1 MSELW
6 PWLAVF
12 GLGMFHGINPAM
24 GWLFA
29 VALGLQ
35 EQKRAAVFRAL
46 PPIALG
52 HALSIGIIIAVVLLA
67 RVTVPYRT
75 LKIGAAAILF
85 AFGLYRLLR
94 SRHPN
99 WVGMRVG
106 FGDLT
111 LWSFVMASA
120 HGAGLMLVPFFL
132 QSPAA
137 GESHHHDTHQMHAWA
152 FANFSAPSL
161 LSHGGRSPHLGV
173 SSNDR
178 AGRDGCLRKTWGRD
192 TAPRVVQHR
201 FRLDARADDHRRLHP
216 ALLICGRCTR
226 LNFVIRKYKPSD
238 NVILSEA
245 KNLGLVL
252 DQFAQQK

>member
-1 MSELW
+1 VSDLW

-46 PPIALG
+46 PPIVLG
-52 HALSIGIIIAVVLLA
+52 HALSIGIIIGAVLMA
-67 RVTVPYRT
+67 RMNLPHRT
-75 LKIGAAAILF
+75 LKIAAAVLLF
-85 AFGLYRLLR
+85 AFGFYRLLR
-94 SRHPN
+94 TRHPN
-99 WVGMRVG
+99 WVGMRVD

-132 QSPAA
+132 PSPTA
-137 GESHHHDTHQMHAWA
+137 ETMHDHDGHEMHAWA

-161 LSHGGRSPHLGV
+161 LAASVALHTLGYLLATAVVAILVYEKLGV
-173 SSNDR
+173 TILRR
-178 AGRDGCLRKTWGRD
+178 AWFNIDLIWM
-192 TAPRVVQHR
+192 
-201 FRLDARADDHRRLHP
+201 L
-216 ALLICGRCTR
+216 ALMITGV
-226 LNFVIRKYKPSD
+226 F
-238 NVILSEA
+238 IL
-245 KNLGLVL
+245 V
-252 DQFAQQK
+252 F

>member
-35 EQKRAAVFRAL
+35 EQKRAAVLRAL

-52 HALSIGIIIAVVLLA
+52 HALSIGIIIAAVLVA
-67 RVTVPYRT
+67 RVGLPHRT
-75 LKIGAAAILF
+75 LKIAAAAILF

-106 FGDLT
+106 FADLT

-132 QSPAA
+132 QSPAP
-137 GESHHHDTHQMHAWA
+137 GESHHHDAHQMHAWA

-161 LSHGGRSPHLGV
+161 LASSVAVHALGYLLTTALVAIVVYKKLGV
-173 SSNDR
+173 AILCR
-178 AGRDGCLRKTWGRD
+178 AWFNIDLVWMLALMITSVFI
-192 TAPRVVQHR
+192 VV
-201 FRLDARADDHRRLHP
+201 F
-216 ALLICGRCTR
+216 
-226 LNFVIRKYKPSD
+226 
-238 NVILSEA
+238 
-245 KNLGLVL
+245 
-252 DQFAQQK
+252 

>member
-1 MSELW
+1 M
-6 PWLAVF
+6 AVF

-35 EQKRAAVFRAL
+35 DQKRAAVLRAL
-46 PPIALG
+46 PPMVVG
-52 HALSIGIIIAVVLLA
+52 HALSVGIIIAAVLVA
-67 RVTVPYRT
+67 RVSLPPRT
-75 LKIGAAAILF
+75 LKIVAAAILF

-132 QSPAA
+132 QSQAP
-137 GESHHHDTHQMHAWA
+137 GEGRHHEAHQMHAWA

-161 LSHGGRSPHLGV
+161 LIAAVVVHTLGYLLTTTLV
-173 SSNDR
+173 
-178 AGRDGCLRKTWGRD
+178 AIVVYEKLGIAILRHAWFNID
-192 TAPRVVQHR
+192 FVWM
-201 FRLDARADDHRRLHP
+201 L
-216 ALLICGRCTR
+216 ALMITGV
-226 LNFVIRKYKPSD
+226 F
-238 NVILSEA
+238 ILFS
-245 KNLGLVL
+245 
-252 DQFAQQK
+252 

>member
-1 MSELW
+1 MNELW

-35 EQKRAAVFRAL
+35 EQRRAAVYRAL
-46 PPIALG
+46 PPMVVG
-52 HALSIGIIIAVVLLA
+52 HALSVGIIIAAVLVA
-67 RVTVPYRT
+67 RVSLPHLA
-75 LKIGAAAILF
+75 LKIAAAAILF
-85 AFGLYRLLR
+85 AFGLYRLVR

-132 QSPAA
+132 PAP
-137 GESHHHDTHQMHAWA
+137 GRQHHHDSHEMHAWA

-161 LSHGGRSPHLGV
+161 LITAVVVHTLGY
-173 SSNDR
+173 
-178 AGRDGCLRKTWGRD
+178 LLT
-192 TAPRVVQHR
+192 TALV
-201 FRLDARADDHRRLHP
+201 A
-216 ALLICGRCTR
+216 
-226 LNFVIRKYKPSD
+226 
-238 NVILSEA
+238 ILVYE
-245 KNLGLVL
+245 KLGLAMLRRAWFNIDLIWMLALMITGVFIL
-252 DQFAQQK
+252 FF

>member
-1 MSELW
+1 VSELW

-12 GLGMFHGINPAM
+12 GLGLFHGINPAM

-35 EQKRAAVFRAL
+35 EQKRAAVLRAL

-52 HALSIGIIIAVVLLA
+52 HALSIGIIIAVLLLA
-67 RVTVPYRT
+67 RVAVPPRT
-75 LKIGAAAILF
+75 LKIAAAAILF
-85 AFGLYRLLR
+85 GFGLFRLLR

-132 QSPAA
+132 PSPA
-137 GESHHHDTHQMHAWA
+137 GEPSHHHEAHQMHAWA

-161 LSHGGRSPHLGV
+161 LIAAVVIHTLGYLVITALVAIVVYENLGV
-173 SSNDR
+173 
-178 AGRDGCLRKTWGRD
+178 AILRHAWFNID
-192 TAPRVVQHR
+192 
-201 FRLDARADDHRRLHP
+201 LLWML
-216 ALLICGRCTR
+216 ALMITGV
-226 LNFVIRKYKPSD
+226 F
-238 NVILSEA
+238 IL
-245 KNLGLVL
+245 V
-252 DQFAQQK
+252 F

>member
-1 MSELW
+1 MSDLW

-12 GLGMFHGINPAM
+12 GLGLFHGINPAM

-46 PPIALG
+46 PPMVVG
-52 HALSIGIIIAVVLLA
+52 HALSVGIIIGAVLLA
-67 RVTVPYRT
+67 RVSVPHRA
-75 LKIGAAAILF
+75 LKVAAAAILF
-85 AFGLYRLLR
+85 AFGFYRLLR

-132 QSPAA
+132 GSPAA
-137 GESHHHDTHQMHAWA
+137 PHAHRHGAHHGAA
-152 FANFSAPSL
+152 FANFSGPSL
-161 LSHGGRSPHLGV
+161 LAAAVTVHTLGYLLTTALVAILVYEKLGV
-173 SSNDR
+173 AILRR
-178 AGRDGCLRKTWGRD
+178 AWFNIDLVWM
-192 TAPRVVQHR
+192 V
-201 FRLDARADDHRRLHP
+201 
-216 ALLICGRCTR
+216 ALMITGL
-226 LNFVIRKYKPSD
+226 F
-238 NVILSEA
+238 IL
-245 KNLGLVL
+245 
-252 DQFAQQK
+252 FF

>member
-1 MSELW
+1 VSDLW
-6 PWLAVF
+6 PWVAVF
-12 GLGMFHGINPAM
+12 GLGIFHGINPAM

-35 EQKRAAVFRAL
+35 EQKRAAVLRAL
-46 PPIALG
+46 PPMVLG
-52 HALSIGIIIAVVLLA
+52 HALSIGIIIAAVLLA
-67 RVTVPYRT
+67 RVNLPHRA
-75 LKIGAAAILF
+75 LKIAAAAILF

-132 QSPAA
+132 GPPAA
-137 GESHHHDTHQMHAWA
+137 RGAQHHESHHGTA

-161 LSHGGRSPHLGV
+161 LAASVAIHTLGYLLMTALVAILVYEKLGV
-173 SSNDR
+173 GMLRR
-178 AGRDGCLRKTWGRD
+178 AWFNIDLVWMLALMI
-192 TAPRVVQHR
+192 TAV
-201 FRLDARADDHRRLHP
+201 FI
-216 ALLICGRCTR
+216 LL
-226 LNFVIRKYKPSD
+226 F
-238 NVILSEA
+238 
-245 KNLGLVL
+245 
-252 DQFAQQK
+252 

>member
-1 MSELW
+1 VSELW

-46 PPIALG
+46 PPMVLG
-52 HALSIGIIIAVVLLA
+52 HALSVGIIIAAVLLA
-67 RVTVPYRT
+67 RVSMPHRA
-75 LKIGAAAILF
+75 LKIAAAAILF
-85 AFGLYRLLR
+85 VFGFYRLLR

-132 QSPAA
+132 PSPAA
-137 GESHHHDTHQMHAWA
+137 GDTHHHGSDHEAHQIHAWA

-161 LSHGGRSPHLGV
+161 LIASVVVHTLGY
-173 SSNDR
+173 
-178 AGRDGCLRKTWGRD
+178 LLM
-192 TAPRVVQHR
+192 TALVAIVVYE
-201 FRLDARADDHRRLHP
+201 
-216 ALLICGRCTR
+216 
-226 LNFVIRKYKPSD
+226 K
-238 NVILSEA
+238 
-245 KNLGLVL
+245 LGLAILRRAWFNIDLVWML
-252 DQFAQQK
+252 ALMITGAFILFF

>member
-1 MSELW
+1 VSDLW
-6 PWLAVF
+6 PWFAVF
-12 GLGMFHGINPAM
+12 VLGVFHGINPAM

-35 EQKRAAVFRAL
+35 EQKRTAVFRAL
-46 PPIALG
+46 PPMVLG
-52 HALSIGIIIAVVLLA
+52 HALSIGIIIAAVLLA
-67 RVTVPYRT
+67 RVSLPYRT
-75 LKIGAAAILF
+75 LKIAAAAILF

-132 QSPAA
+132 PSPAG
-137 GESHHHDTHQMHAWA
+137 GEAHRHDAHKMHAWA

-161 LSHGGRSPHLGV
+161 LVIAVIVHTLGYLVTTALVAIVVYEKLGV
-173 SSNDR
+173 AMLRR
-178 AGRDGCLRKTWGRD
+178 AWFNIDLIWMI
-192 TAPRVVQHR
+192 
-201 FRLDARADDHRRLHP
+201 
-216 ALLICGRCTR
+216 ALMITGL
-226 LNFVIRKYKPSD
+226 F
-238 NVILSEA
+238 ILFS
-245 KNLGLVL
+245 
-252 DQFAQQK
+252 

>member
-1 MSELW
+1 VSELW

-35 EQKRAAVFRAL
+35 EQRRAAVFRAL
-46 PPIALG
+46 PPMVLG
-52 HALSIGIIIAVVLLA
+52 HALSIGIIIAAVLVA
-67 RVTVPYRT
+67 RVSVPHRV
-75 LKIGAAAILF
+75 LKIAAAAILF
-85 AFGLYRLLR
+85 AFGFYRLLR

-132 QSPAA
+132 PSPPAA
-137 GESHHHDTHQMHAWA
+137 GSHPHDAHQGHAWA

-161 LSHGGRSPHLGV
+161 LIAAVGVHTLGYLVTTGLVAIVVYEKLGV
-173 SSNDR
+173 AILRR
-178 AGRDGCLRKTWGRD
+178 AW
-192 TAPRVVQHR
+192 
-201 FRLDARADDHRRLHP
+201 FNLDFVWML
-216 ALLICGRCTR
+216 ALMITGL
-226 LNFVIRKYKPSD
+226 F
-238 NVILSEA
+238 IL
-245 KNLGLVL
+245 
-252 DQFAQQK
+252 FF

>member
-12 GLGMFHGINPAM
+12 GLGLFHGINPAM

-35 EQKRAAVFRAL
+35 EQKRAAVLRAL

-52 HALSIGIIIAVVLLA
+52 HALSIGIIITVVLLA
-67 RVTVPYRT
+67 RVAVPPRT
-75 LKIGAAAILF
+75 LKIAAAAILF
-85 AFGLYRLLR
+85 TFGLFRLLR

-132 QSPAA
+132 PSPA
-137 GESHHHDTHQMHAWA
+137 GEESHHHGAHQMHAWA

-161 LSHGGRSPHLGV
+161 LIAAVVIHTLGYLVITALVAIVVYENLGV
-173 SSNDR
+173 
-178 AGRDGCLRKTWGRD
+178 AVLRHAWFNID
-192 TAPRVVQHR
+192 
-201 FRLDARADDHRRLHP
+201 LLWML
-216 ALLICGRCTR
+216 ALMITGV
-226 LNFVIRKYKPSD
+226 F
-238 NVILSEA
+238 IL
-245 KNLGLVL
+245 V
-252 DQFAQQK
+252 F